1 VSVNPSEI
9 AAKLADALSMFWQ
22 SLDERER
29 RLLALGAV
37 WVAVSLAMMPL
48 ERRRKEREEAELIER
63 LAAAIEVR
71 QQRG

>member
-9 AAKLADALSMFWQ
+9 AAKLVDALSMFWQ

-29 RLLALGAV
+29 RLLAIGAA
-37 WVAVSLAMMPL
+37 WVAVSLVMLPL

-71 QQRG
+71 QRG